1 MVAGVFFMIR
11 RHGCTLQCVAYF
23 SSAQYL
29 TYKHRVLQCL
39 WSIFYLPFRTAD
51 SYGSMKT
58 TVKKLP
64 HKAVSVISAY
74 LQSSWVLPNKND
86 ERSYFTF
93 LVGNFCDDHVMLI
106 ERYLYGIMLVAET
119 LRT

>member
-1 MVAGVFFMIR
+1 MYKIKNTRLIYESRISIYTKYFIVPVFFYDC

-39 WSIFYLPFRTAD
+39 WSIFYLPFRAAD

-86 ERSYFTF
+86 ERSYSQ
-93 LVGNFCDDHVMLI
+93 LLLPVFC
-106 ERYLYGIMLVAET
+106 
-119 LRT
+119 